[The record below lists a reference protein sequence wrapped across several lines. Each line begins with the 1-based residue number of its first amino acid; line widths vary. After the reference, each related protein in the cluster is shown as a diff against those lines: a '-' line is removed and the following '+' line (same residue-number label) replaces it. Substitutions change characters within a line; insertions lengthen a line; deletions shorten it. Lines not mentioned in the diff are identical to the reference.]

1 MNMTAAMEART
12 NKPLTACT
20 DQEIYLALLDI
31 VREQSAARVRP
42 VTGRKLYYISAE
54 FLIGKLLSNNLINLG
69 LYNDTRAALAAAGKN
84 LSDIEEVEP
93 EPSLGNG
100 GLGRLAAC
108 FLDSLATL
116 NLPGDGV
123 GLRYHFGLFHQS
135 FKDGVQN
142 ELPDPWLT
150 AHSWAEK
157 TDTVYPV
164 ELAGKTYN
172 ARLYKLAVTGY
183 EGRTNTLN
191 LFDLDTI
198 DESIVHDGITFDKT
212 DIDKNLTLFLYPDDS
227 DEAGRRLRV
236 YQQYLMVSAGAQL
249 ILAECA
255 ARGCDYHDLADYAA
269 IQINDTHPS
278 MVIPELIR
286 LLGEKGIDFDEA
298 VEIVT
303 KTCAYT
309 NHTILAEALEKWPRA
324 YLDAVVPQLMPIIE
338 KLDTLARTRTTDE
351 SLAIIDGDDRVH
363 MAHMDIHFT
372 HSTNGVAYLHT
383 EILKNSELHGFYQ
396 LYPEKFNNKTNG
408 ITFRR
413 WLLECDPALTAEID
427 TIDAAALQP
436 GEEKTLQERKNVI
449 THAQSILAGITAA
462 HLALA
467 GDEDGEQA
475 GAADLLGGAV
485 DGLQNSARLDESLT
499 AMSERLNDL
508 YYSARELATDL
519 ADRLDAYGFDAGEL
533 DQIETR
539 LDAIYRIKQKFG
551 MEVDE
556 LLARREAAAA
566 ELETFQS
573 SGQKIAE
580 LKAQMQTLYA
590 AAKEAAEKLT
600 QSRLKGFAAMNK
612 EMKAALEFLNMPGI
626 RFALKHTRGPLS
638 SHGQDTVEFL
648 ISTNP
653 GEEPKPLAKIASGGE
668 LSRIMLAFKSAL
680 ADRDAL
686 PTVIY
691 DEIDTGVSGLAAG
704 RIGQLLHQTARGHQV
719 LCITHTPQVAAFA
732 DNQLLIQKNVRK
744 DRTFTEIHTLDMDGR
759 VEVLARMISG
769 DKVSELS
776 LASARELIEKSK

>member
-1 MNMTAAMEART
+1 MLASLKIENVAVIEKAEVNFTPGFNVLTGETGAGKSILIDSINAILGNRTSRELVRSGAQKACIWATFESIPASVKKQLEKCGYEVTDDLLLYREINAEGKGSCRVNGMPATAAVVRDISAGLLSIHGQHDSQSLT
-12 NKPLTACT
+12 NPALH
-20 DQEIYLALLDI
+20 LGLLDQYAQNRALFAEYYRRY
-31 VREQSAARVRP
+31 REL
-42 VTGRKLYYISAE
+42 VTVKR
-54 FLIGKLLSNNLINLG
+54 
-69 LYNDTRAALAAAGKN
+69 
-84 LSDIEEVEP
+84 
-93 EPSLGNG
+93 
-100 GLGRLAAC
+100 
-108 FLDSLATL
+108 
-116 NLPGDGV
+116 
-123 GLRYHFGLFHQS
+123 Q
-135 FKDGVQN
+135 
-142 ELPDPWLT
+142 
-150 AHSWAEK
+150 
-157 TDTVYPV
+157 
-164 ELAGKTYN
+164 
-172 ARLYKLAVTGY
+172 
-183 EGRTNTLN
+183 
-191 LFDLDTI
+191 
-198 DESIVHDGITFDKT
+198 
-212 DIDKNLTLFLYPDDS
+212 
-227 DEAGRRLRV
+227 
-236 YQQYLMVSAGAQL
+236 
-249 ILAECA
+249 
-255 ARGCDYHDLADYAA
+255 
-269 IQINDTHPS
+269 
-278 MVIPELIR
+278 
-286 LLGEKGIDFDEA
+286 
-298 VEIVT
+298 
-303 KTCAYT
+303 
-309 NHTILAEALEKWPRA
+309 
-324 YLDAVVPQLMPIIE
+324 LDALNASESDKQRRIE
-338 KLDTLARTRTTDE
+338 
-351 SLAIIDGDDRVH
+351 
-363 MAHMDIHFT
+363 
-372 HSTNGVAYLHT
+372 
-383 EILKNSELHGFYQ
+383 
-396 LYPEKFNNKTNG
+396 
-408 ITFRR
+408 
-413 WLLECDPALTAEID
+413 ALTAEID

-449 THAQSILAGITAA
+449 THAQSILEGITAA

-467 GDEDGEQA
+467 GDEDGEQS

-485 DGLQNSARLDESLT
+485 DGLQNSARLDETL
-499 AMSERLNDL
+499 APMSERLNDL

-519 ADRLDAYGFDAGEL
+519 ADRLDAYGFDTGEL
-533 DQIETR
+533 DQIESR
-539 LDAIYRIKQKFG
+539 LDTIYRIKQKFG

-626 RFALKHTRGPLS
+626 RFALKHARGPLS

-704 RIGQLLHQTARGHQV
+704 RIGQLLHQTAKGHQV

-732 DNQLLIQKNVRK
+732 DNQLLIQKNVRN

-769 DKVSELS
+769 DKVSDLS

>member
-1 MNMTAAMEART
+1 MLASLKIENVAVIEKAEVNFTPGFNVLTGETGAGKSILIDSINAILGNRTSRELVRSGAQKACIWATFESIPTSVKKQLEKCGYEVTDDLLLYREINAEGKGSCRVNGMPATAAVVRDISSGLLSIHGQHDSQSLTNPALHLGLLDQYAQNRDLFAEYYRRYRELVTVKRQLDALNASESDKQRRIEAR
-12 NKPLTACT
+12 
-20 DQEIYLALLDI
+20 
-31 VREQSAARVRP
+31 
-42 VTGRKLYYISAE
+42 
-54 FLIGKLLSNNLINLG
+54 
-69 LYNDTRAALAAAGKN
+69 
-84 LSDIEEVEP
+84 
-93 EPSLGNG
+93 
-100 GLGRLAAC
+100 
-108 FLDSLATL
+108 
-116 NLPGDGV
+116 
-123 GLRYHFGLFHQS
+123 
-135 FKDGVQN
+135 
-142 ELPDPWLT
+142 
-150 AHSWAEK
+150 
-157 TDTVYPV
+157 
-164 ELAGKTYN
+164 
-172 ARLYKLAVTGY
+172 
-183 EGRTNTLN
+183 
-191 LFDLDTI
+191 
-198 DESIVHDGITFDKT
+198 
-212 DIDKNLTLFLYPDDS
+212 
-227 DEAGRRLRV
+227 
-236 YQQYLMVSAGAQL
+236 
-249 ILAECA
+249 
-255 ARGCDYHDLADYAA
+255 
-269 IQINDTHPS
+269 
-278 MVIPELIR
+278 
-286 LLGEKGIDFDEA
+286 
-298 VEIVT
+298 
-303 KTCAYT
+303 
-309 NHTILAEALEKWPRA
+309 
-324 YLDAVVPQLMPIIE
+324 
-338 KLDTLARTRTTDE
+338 
-351 SLAIIDGDDRVH
+351 
-363 MAHMDIHFT
+363 
-372 HSTNGVAYLHT
+372 
-383 EILKNSELHGFYQ
+383 
-396 LYPEKFNNKTNG
+396 
-408 ITFRR
+408 
-413 WLLECDPALTAEID
+413 TAEID

-539 LDAIYRIKQKFG
+539 LDTIYRIKQKFG

>member
-1 MNMTAAMEART
+1 MLASLKIENVAVIEKAEVNFTPGFNVLTGETGAGKSILIDSINAILGNRTSRELVRSGAQKACIWATFESIPTSVKKQLEKCGYEVTDDLLLYREINAEGKGSCRVNGMPATAAVVRDISSGLLSIHGQHDSQSLT
-12 NKPLTACT
+12 NPALH
-20 DQEIYLALLDI
+20 LGLLDQYAQNRDLFAEYYRRY
-31 VREQSAARVRP
+31 REL
-42 VTGRKLYYISAE
+42 VTVKR
-54 FLIGKLLSNNLINLG
+54 
-69 LYNDTRAALAAAGKN
+69 
-84 LSDIEEVEP
+84 
-93 EPSLGNG
+93 
-100 GLGRLAAC
+100 
-108 FLDSLATL
+108 
-116 NLPGDGV
+116 
-123 GLRYHFGLFHQS
+123 Q
-135 FKDGVQN
+135 
-142 ELPDPWLT
+142 
-150 AHSWAEK
+150 
-157 TDTVYPV
+157 
-164 ELAGKTYN
+164 
-172 ARLYKLAVTGY
+172 
-183 EGRTNTLN
+183 
-191 LFDLDTI
+191 
-198 DESIVHDGITFDKT
+198 
-212 DIDKNLTLFLYPDDS
+212 
-227 DEAGRRLRV
+227 
-236 YQQYLMVSAGAQL
+236 
-249 ILAECA
+249 
-255 ARGCDYHDLADYAA
+255 
-269 IQINDTHPS
+269 
-278 MVIPELIR
+278 
-286 LLGEKGIDFDEA
+286 
-298 VEIVT
+298 
-303 KTCAYT
+303 
-309 NHTILAEALEKWPRA
+309 
-324 YLDAVVPQLMPIIE
+324 LDALNASESDKQRRIE
-338 KLDTLARTRTTDE
+338 
-351 SLAIIDGDDRVH
+351 
-363 MAHMDIHFT
+363 
-372 HSTNGVAYLHT
+372 
-383 EILKNSELHGFYQ
+383 
-396 LYPEKFNNKTNG
+396 
-408 ITFRR
+408 
-413 WLLECDPALTAEID
+413 ALTAEID
-427 TIDAAALQP
+427 AIDAAALQP

-539 LDAIYRIKQKFG
+539 LDTIYRIKQKFG

-556 LLARREAAAA
+556 LLTRREAAAA

>member
-1 MNMTAAMEART
+1 MLANLKIENVAVIEKAEVNFTPGFNVLTGETGAGKSILIDSINAILGNRTSRELVRSGAQKACIWATFERIPDSVKKQLEKCGYEANDDLLLYREINAEGKGSCRVNGMPATAAVVRDISAGLLSIHGQHDSQSLT
-12 NKPLTACT
+12 NSALH
-20 DQEIYLALLDI
+20 LGLLDQYAQNRALFAEYYRRY
-31 VREQSAARVRP
+31 REL
-42 VTGRKLYYISAE
+42 VTVKR
-54 FLIGKLLSNNLINLG
+54 
-69 LYNDTRAALAAAGKN
+69 
-84 LSDIEEVEP
+84 
-93 EPSLGNG
+93 
-100 GLGRLAAC
+100 
-108 FLDSLATL
+108 
-116 NLPGDGV
+116 
-123 GLRYHFGLFHQS
+123 Q
-135 FKDGVQN
+135 
-142 ELPDPWLT
+142 
-150 AHSWAEK
+150 
-157 TDTVYPV
+157 
-164 ELAGKTYN
+164 
-172 ARLYKLAVTGY
+172 
-183 EGRTNTLN
+183 
-191 LFDLDTI
+191 
-198 DESIVHDGITFDKT
+198 
-212 DIDKNLTLFLYPDDS
+212 
-227 DEAGRRLRV
+227 
-236 YQQYLMVSAGAQL
+236 
-249 ILAECA
+249 
-255 ARGCDYHDLADYAA
+255 
-269 IQINDTHPS
+269 
-278 MVIPELIR
+278 
-286 LLGEKGIDFDEA
+286 
-298 VEIVT
+298 
-303 KTCAYT
+303 
-309 NHTILAEALEKWPRA
+309 
-324 YLDAVVPQLMPIIE
+324 LDALNASESDKQRRIE
-338 KLDTLARTRTTDE
+338 
-351 SLAIIDGDDRVH
+351 
-363 MAHMDIHFT
+363 
-372 HSTNGVAYLHT
+372 
-383 EILKNSELHGFYQ
+383 
-396 LYPEKFNNKTNG
+396 
-408 ITFRR
+408 
-413 WLLECDPALTAEID
+413 ALTAEID

-449 THAQSILAGITAA
+449 THAQSILEGITAA

-467 GDEDGEQA
+467 GDEDGEQS

-485 DGLQNSARLDESLT
+485 DGLQNSARLDETL
-499 AMSERLNDL
+499 APMSERLNDL

-519 ADRLDAYGFDAGEL
+519 ADRLDAYGFDTGEL
-533 DQIETR
+533 DQIESR
-539 LDAIYRIKQKFG
+539 LDTIYRIKQKFG

-626 RFALKHTRGPLS
+626 RFALKHARGPLS

-704 RIGQLLHQTARGHQV
+704 RIGQLLHQTAKGHQV

-732 DNQLLIQKNVRK
+732 DNQLLIQKNVRN

-769 DKVSELS
+769 DKVSDLS

>member
-1 MNMTAAMEART
+1 MLASLKIENVAVIEKAEVNFTPGFNVLTGETGAGKSILIDSINAILGNRTSRELVRSGAQKACIWATFESIPTSVKKQLEKCGYEVTDDLLLYREINAEGKGSCRVNGMPATAAVVRDISSGLLSIHGQHDSQSLT
-12 NKPLTACT
+12 NPALH
-20 DQEIYLALLDI
+20 LGLLDQYAQNRDLFAEYYRRY
-31 VREQSAARVRP
+31 REL
-42 VTGRKLYYISAE
+42 VTVKR
-54 FLIGKLLSNNLINLG
+54 
-69 LYNDTRAALAAAGKN
+69 
-84 LSDIEEVEP
+84 
-93 EPSLGNG
+93 
-100 GLGRLAAC
+100 
-108 FLDSLATL
+108 
-116 NLPGDGV
+116 
-123 GLRYHFGLFHQS
+123 Q
-135 FKDGVQN
+135 
-142 ELPDPWLT
+142 
-150 AHSWAEK
+150 
-157 TDTVYPV
+157 
-164 ELAGKTYN
+164 
-172 ARLYKLAVTGY
+172 
-183 EGRTNTLN
+183 
-191 LFDLDTI
+191 
-198 DESIVHDGITFDKT
+198 
-212 DIDKNLTLFLYPDDS
+212 
-227 DEAGRRLRV
+227 
-236 YQQYLMVSAGAQL
+236 
-249 ILAECA
+249 
-255 ARGCDYHDLADYAA
+255 
-269 IQINDTHPS
+269 
-278 MVIPELIR
+278 
-286 LLGEKGIDFDEA
+286 
-298 VEIVT
+298 
-303 KTCAYT
+303 
-309 NHTILAEALEKWPRA
+309 
-324 YLDAVVPQLMPIIE
+324 LDALNASESDKQRRIE
-338 KLDTLARTRTTDE
+338 
-351 SLAIIDGDDRVH
+351 
-363 MAHMDIHFT
+363 
-372 HSTNGVAYLHT
+372 
-383 EILKNSELHGFYQ
+383 
-396 LYPEKFNNKTNG
+396 
-408 ITFRR
+408 
-413 WLLECDPALTAEID
+413 ALTAEID

-539 LDAIYRIKQKFG
+539 LDTIYRIKQKFG

-626 RFALKHTRGPLS
+626 RFALKHARGPLS

>member
-1 MNMTAAMEART
+1 MLASLKIENVAVIEKAEVNFTPGFNVLTGETGAGKSILIDSINAILGNRTSRELVRSGAQKACIWATFESIPASVKKQLEKCGYEVTDDLLLYREINAEGKGSCRVNGMPATAAVVRDISSGLLSIHGQHDSQSLT
-12 NKPLTACT
+12 NPTLH
-20 DQEIYLALLDI
+20 LGLLDQYAQNRDLFAEYYRRY
-31 VREQSAARVRP
+31 REL
-42 VTGRKLYYISAE
+42 VTVKR
-54 FLIGKLLSNNLINLG
+54 
-69 LYNDTRAALAAAGKN
+69 
-84 LSDIEEVEP
+84 
-93 EPSLGNG
+93 
-100 GLGRLAAC
+100 
-108 FLDSLATL
+108 
-116 NLPGDGV
+116 
-123 GLRYHFGLFHQS
+123 Q
-135 FKDGVQN
+135 
-142 ELPDPWLT
+142 
-150 AHSWAEK
+150 
-157 TDTVYPV
+157 
-164 ELAGKTYN
+164 
-172 ARLYKLAVTGY
+172 
-183 EGRTNTLN
+183 
-191 LFDLDTI
+191 
-198 DESIVHDGITFDKT
+198 
-212 DIDKNLTLFLYPDDS
+212 
-227 DEAGRRLRV
+227 
-236 YQQYLMVSAGAQL
+236 
-249 ILAECA
+249 
-255 ARGCDYHDLADYAA
+255 
-269 IQINDTHPS
+269 
-278 MVIPELIR
+278 
-286 LLGEKGIDFDEA
+286 
-298 VEIVT
+298 
-303 KTCAYT
+303 
-309 NHTILAEALEKWPRA
+309 
-324 YLDAVVPQLMPIIE
+324 LDALNASESDKQRRIE
-338 KLDTLARTRTTDE
+338 
-351 SLAIIDGDDRVH
+351 
-363 MAHMDIHFT
+363 
-372 HSTNGVAYLHT
+372 
-383 EILKNSELHGFYQ
+383 
-396 LYPEKFNNKTNG
+396 
-408 ITFRR
+408 
-413 WLLECDPALTAEID
+413 ALTAEID

-539 LDAIYRIKQKFG
+539 LDTIYRIKQKFG

-580 LKAQMQTLYA
+580 LKVQMQTLYA

>member
-1 MNMTAAMEART
+1 MLASLKIENVAVIEKAEVNFTPGFNVLTGETGAGKSILIDSINAILGNRTSRELVRSGAQKACIWATFESIPTSVKKQLEKCGYEVTDDLLLYREINAEGKGSCRVNGMPATAAVVRDISSGLLSIHGQHDSQSLT
-12 NKPLTACT
+12 NPALH
-20 DQEIYLALLDI
+20 LGLLDQYAQNRDLFAEYYRRY
-31 VREQSAARVRP
+31 REL
-42 VTGRKLYYISAE
+42 VTVKR
-54 FLIGKLLSNNLINLG
+54 
-69 LYNDTRAALAAAGKN
+69 
-84 LSDIEEVEP
+84 
-93 EPSLGNG
+93 
-100 GLGRLAAC
+100 
-108 FLDSLATL
+108 
-116 NLPGDGV
+116 
-123 GLRYHFGLFHQS
+123 Q
-135 FKDGVQN
+135 
-142 ELPDPWLT
+142 
-150 AHSWAEK
+150 
-157 TDTVYPV
+157 
-164 ELAGKTYN
+164 
-172 ARLYKLAVTGY
+172 
-183 EGRTNTLN
+183 
-191 LFDLDTI
+191 
-198 DESIVHDGITFDKT
+198 
-212 DIDKNLTLFLYPDDS
+212 
-227 DEAGRRLRV
+227 
-236 YQQYLMVSAGAQL
+236 
-249 ILAECA
+249 
-255 ARGCDYHDLADYAA
+255 
-269 IQINDTHPS
+269 
-278 MVIPELIR
+278 
-286 LLGEKGIDFDEA
+286 
-298 VEIVT
+298 
-303 KTCAYT
+303 
-309 NHTILAEALEKWPRA
+309 
-324 YLDAVVPQLMPIIE
+324 LDALNASESDKQRRIE
-338 KLDTLARTRTTDE
+338 
-351 SLAIIDGDDRVH
+351 
-363 MAHMDIHFT
+363 
-372 HSTNGVAYLHT
+372 
-383 EILKNSELHGFYQ
+383 
-396 LYPEKFNNKTNG
+396 
-408 ITFRR
+408 
-413 WLLECDPALTAEID
+413 ALTAEID

-539 LDAIYRIKQKFG
+539 LDTIYRIKQKFG

-573 SGQKIAE
+573 SAQKIAE

-776 LASARELIEKSK
+776 LASARELIERSK

>member
-1 MNMTAAMEART
+1 MLASLKIENVAVIEKAEVNFTPGFNVLTGETGAGKSILIDSINAILGNRTSRELVRSGAQKACIWATFESIPASVKKQLEKCGYEVTDDLLLYREINAEGKGSCRVNGMPATAAVVRDISSGLLSIHGQHDSQSLT
-12 NKPLTACT
+12 NPALH
-20 DQEIYLALLDI
+20 LGLLDQYAQNRDLFAEYYRRY
-31 VREQSAARVRP
+31 REL
-42 VTGRKLYYISAE
+42 VTVKR
-54 FLIGKLLSNNLINLG
+54 
-69 LYNDTRAALAAAGKN
+69 
-84 LSDIEEVEP
+84 
-93 EPSLGNG
+93 
-100 GLGRLAAC
+100 
-108 FLDSLATL
+108 
-116 NLPGDGV
+116 
-123 GLRYHFGLFHQS
+123 Q
-135 FKDGVQN
+135 
-142 ELPDPWLT
+142 
-150 AHSWAEK
+150 
-157 TDTVYPV
+157 
-164 ELAGKTYN
+164 
-172 ARLYKLAVTGY
+172 
-183 EGRTNTLN
+183 
-191 LFDLDTI
+191 
-198 DESIVHDGITFDKT
+198 
-212 DIDKNLTLFLYPDDS
+212 
-227 DEAGRRLRV
+227 
-236 YQQYLMVSAGAQL
+236 
-249 ILAECA
+249 
-255 ARGCDYHDLADYAA
+255 
-269 IQINDTHPS
+269 
-278 MVIPELIR
+278 
-286 LLGEKGIDFDEA
+286 
-298 VEIVT
+298 
-303 KTCAYT
+303 
-309 NHTILAEALEKWPRA
+309 
-324 YLDAVVPQLMPIIE
+324 LDALNASESGKQRRIE
-338 KLDTLARTRTTDE
+338 
-351 SLAIIDGDDRVH
+351 
-363 MAHMDIHFT
+363 
-372 HSTNGVAYLHT
+372 
-383 EILKNSELHGFYQ
+383 
-396 LYPEKFNNKTNG
+396 
-408 ITFRR
+408 
-413 WLLECDPALTAEID
+413 ALTAEID

-539 LDAIYRIKQKFG
+539 LDTIYRIKQKFG

-556 LLARREAAAA
+556 LLARREASAA

>member
-1 MNMTAAMEART
+1 MLANLKIENVAVIEKAEVNFTPGFNVLTGETGAGKSILIDSINAILGNRTSRELVRSGAQKACIWATFESIPDSVKKQLEKCGYEANDDLLLYREINAEGKGSCRVNGMPATAAVVRDISAGLLSIHGQHDSQSLT
-12 NKPLTACT
+12 NPALH
-20 DQEIYLALLDI
+20 LGLLDQYAQNRALFAEYYRRY
-31 VREQSAARVRP
+31 REL
-42 VTGRKLYYISAE
+42 VTVKR
-54 FLIGKLLSNNLINLG
+54 
-69 LYNDTRAALAAAGKN
+69 
-84 LSDIEEVEP
+84 
-93 EPSLGNG
+93 
-100 GLGRLAAC
+100 
-108 FLDSLATL
+108 
-116 NLPGDGV
+116 
-123 GLRYHFGLFHQS
+123 Q
-135 FKDGVQN
+135 
-142 ELPDPWLT
+142 
-150 AHSWAEK
+150 
-157 TDTVYPV
+157 
-164 ELAGKTYN
+164 
-172 ARLYKLAVTGY
+172 
-183 EGRTNTLN
+183 
-191 LFDLDTI
+191 
-198 DESIVHDGITFDKT
+198 
-212 DIDKNLTLFLYPDDS
+212 
-227 DEAGRRLRV
+227 
-236 YQQYLMVSAGAQL
+236 
-249 ILAECA
+249 
-255 ARGCDYHDLADYAA
+255 
-269 IQINDTHPS
+269 
-278 MVIPELIR
+278 
-286 LLGEKGIDFDEA
+286 
-298 VEIVT
+298 
-303 KTCAYT
+303 
-309 NHTILAEALEKWPRA
+309 
-324 YLDAVVPQLMPIIE
+324 LDALNASESDKQRRIE
-338 KLDTLARTRTTDE
+338 
-351 SLAIIDGDDRVH
+351 
-363 MAHMDIHFT
+363 
-372 HSTNGVAYLHT
+372 
-383 EILKNSELHGFYQ
+383 
-396 LYPEKFNNKTNG
+396 
-408 ITFRR
+408 
-413 WLLECDPALTAEID
+413 ALTAEID

-449 THAQSILAGITAA
+449 THAQSILEGITAA

-467 GDEDGEQA
+467 GDEDGEQS

-485 DGLQNSARLDESLT
+485 DGLQNSARLDETL
-499 AMSERLNDL
+499 APMSERLNDL

-519 ADRLDAYGFDAGEL
+519 ADRLDAYGFDTGEL
-533 DQIETR
+533 DQIESR
-539 LDAIYRIKQKFG
+539 LDTIYRIKQKFG

-626 RFALKHTRGPLS
+626 RFALKHARGPLS

-704 RIGQLLHQTARGHQV
+704 RIGQLLHQTAKGHQV

-732 DNQLLIQKNVRK
+732 DNQLLIQKNVRN

-769 DKVSELS
+769 DKVSDLS

>member
-1 MNMTAAMEART
+1 MLANLKIENVAVIEKAEVNFTPGFNVLTGETGAGKSILIDSINAILGNRTSRELVRSGAQKACIWATFENIPQSVKKQLEKCGYEANDDLLLYREINAEGKGSCRVNGMPATAAVVRDISAGLLSIHGQHDSQSLT
-12 NKPLTACT
+12 NPALH
-20 DQEIYLALLDI
+20 LGLLDQYAQNRALFAEYYRRY
-31 VREQSAARVRP
+31 REL
-42 VTGRKLYYISAE
+42 VTVKR
-54 FLIGKLLSNNLINLG
+54 
-69 LYNDTRAALAAAGKN
+69 
-84 LSDIEEVEP
+84 
-93 EPSLGNG
+93 
-100 GLGRLAAC
+100 
-108 FLDSLATL
+108 
-116 NLPGDGV
+116 
-123 GLRYHFGLFHQS
+123 Q
-135 FKDGVQN
+135 
-142 ELPDPWLT
+142 
-150 AHSWAEK
+150 
-157 TDTVYPV
+157 
-164 ELAGKTYN
+164 
-172 ARLYKLAVTGY
+172 
-183 EGRTNTLN
+183 
-191 LFDLDTI
+191 
-198 DESIVHDGITFDKT
+198 
-212 DIDKNLTLFLYPDDS
+212 
-227 DEAGRRLRV
+227 
-236 YQQYLMVSAGAQL
+236 
-249 ILAECA
+249 
-255 ARGCDYHDLADYAA
+255 
-269 IQINDTHPS
+269 
-278 MVIPELIR
+278 
-286 LLGEKGIDFDEA
+286 
-298 VEIVT
+298 
-303 KTCAYT
+303 
-309 NHTILAEALEKWPRA
+309 
-324 YLDAVVPQLMPIIE
+324 LDALNASESDKQRRIE
-338 KLDTLARTRTTDE
+338 
-351 SLAIIDGDDRVH
+351 
-363 MAHMDIHFT
+363 
-372 HSTNGVAYLHT
+372 
-383 EILKNSELHGFYQ
+383 
-396 LYPEKFNNKTNG
+396 
-408 ITFRR
+408 
-413 WLLECDPALTAEID
+413 ALTAEID

-449 THAQSILAGITAA
+449 THAQSILEGITAA

-467 GDEDGEQA
+467 GDEDGEQS

-485 DGLQNSARLDESLT
+485 DGLQNSARLDETL
-499 AMSERLNDL
+499 APMSERLNDL

-519 ADRLDAYGFDAGEL
+519 ADRLDAYGFDTGEL
-533 DQIETR
+533 DQIESR
-539 LDAIYRIKQKFG
+539 LDTIYRIKQKFG

-556 LLARREAAAA
+556 LLNRREAAAA

-626 RFALKHTRGPLS
+626 RFALKHARGPLS

-704 RIGQLLHQTARGHQV
+704 RIGQLLHQTAKGHQV

-732 DNQLLIQKNVRK
+732 DNQLLIQKNVRN